1 MINDD
6 SLFNEGDIIV
16 TCDVLGGT
24 LCQDSVQCIGTT
36 KRCKIEQDCNDLS
49 DEKDCSKYN
58 CSLNFIRL
66 RTPSVT
72 TLLRG
77 KNDSKQSN
85 EIQATKFG
93 VLN

>member
-6 SLFNEGDIIV
+6 SLFKDGDIIV
-16 TCDVLGGT
+16 TCDVLWVT
-24 LCQDSVQCIGTT
+24 LCKDSVQCIGAT
-36 KRCKIEQDCNDLS
+36 KRCENEQDCDDLS

-66 RTPSVT
+66 GTPSAT

-77 KNDSKQSN
+77 KNDSKQSD